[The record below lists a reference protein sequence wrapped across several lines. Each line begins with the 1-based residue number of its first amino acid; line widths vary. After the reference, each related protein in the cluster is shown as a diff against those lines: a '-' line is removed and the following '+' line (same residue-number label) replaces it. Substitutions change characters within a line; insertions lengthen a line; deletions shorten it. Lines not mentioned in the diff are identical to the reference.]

1 VNIRSRVAAS
11 SRAKASYN
19 LKLSAGSR
27 EASCRTDFTDKQRT
41 RVGLTAC
48 AFSAC
53 TSAMPSPMRSPGY
66 ANPMTW
72 RRPSASTLKSAIA
85 PVSTRYTWDTGS
97 PSAKRNPFASTPR
110 KEALVGLWSRSQ
122 VVGAETATRLV
133 NDDGSRL
140 YRVSIGISHLPVAHE
155 ILPFACECP
164 EGFLNLGGPCNSR
177 DQGGAFR
184 SAL

>member
-1 VNIRSRVAAS
+1 
-11 SRAKASYN
+11 
-19 LKLSAGSR
+19 
-27 EASCRTDFTDKQRT
+27 
-41 RVGLTAC
+41 
-48 AFSAC
+48 
-53 TSAMPSPMRSPGY
+53 MPSPMRSPGY
-66 ANPMTW
+66 ANPRTW

-110 KEALVGLWSRSQ
+110 KEALVRLWSRSH

-164 EGFLNLGGPCNSR
+164 EGFLNLGAPFGYPDQPRIPYAESRCWNSIS
-177 DQGGAFR
+177 G
-184 SAL
+184 SANGRVDLASAPPRHVLAPRPLK